1 MKITASTSGSLT
13 SSNNWICLSEN
24 NLSNSSSS
32 SIEQGNVPDI
42 PVESAYSE
50 TSADDLNILG
60 EIASWA
66 TKGNVSH
73 SNVNG
78 ILSILRK
85 HPCFSHFP
93 KDSRTLL
100 HTPRSYSVQSV
111 PPGSYHHF
119 GIESG
124 VLETLKYIKS
134 NQIPKCLLKI
144 HTNVDG
150 LPLAKSSGSQFW
162 PILGALPQFSKSPPF
177 IIAVYHGLS
186 KPECCNV
193 FLDDFVL
200 EANNLKINGFVYK
213 GQHLFVEF
221 SAFTCDA
228 PARAFVK
235 KI

>member
-100 HTPRSYSVQSV
+100 HTSRSYSV
-111 PPGSYHHF
+111 
-119 GIESG
+119 
-124 VLETLKYIKS
+124 
-134 NQIPKCLLKI
+134 
-144 HTNVDG
+144 
-150 LPLAKSSGSQFW
+150 
-162 PILGALPQFSKSPPF
+162 
-177 IIAVYHGLS
+177 
-186 KPECCNV
+186 
-193 FLDDFVL
+193 
-200 EANNLKINGFVYK
+200 
-213 GQHLFVEF
+213 
-221 SAFTCDA
+221 
-228 PARAFVK
+228 
-235 KI
+235 